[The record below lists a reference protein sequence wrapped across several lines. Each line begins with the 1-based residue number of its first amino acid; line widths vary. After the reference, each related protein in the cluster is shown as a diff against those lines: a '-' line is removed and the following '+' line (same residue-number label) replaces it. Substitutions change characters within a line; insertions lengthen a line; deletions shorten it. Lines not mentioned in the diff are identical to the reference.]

1 MVPMAQWSTFVSDG
15 VLALACAVC
24 AVLALRQ
31 QSRRAAIEQP
41 LWFCVFLAF
50 ALTAS
55 AATLGALRYGP
66 QLPVQ
71 AAHSWLSQA
80 SSLLGLPL
88 LGLAALVLARGWRWE
103 KSSWGRA
110 ILGLCAF
117 FELARQAGV
126 FEHYRLLLNLLTLGL
141 LLYAALLHWRDKALL
156 GAAIGCAGLLSLAG
170 LWIGTQGSFGPFYSV
185 DVFHALLTLAYPLW
199 LWVLL
204 RLPALP
210 AAELSPTD

>member
-1 MVPMAQWSTFVSDG
+1 MAPMPQWSTFVSDG

-24 AVLALRQ
+24 ALLALRQ
-31 QSRRAAIEQP
+31 QSRRTAIEQP

-50 ALTAS
+50 ALTAC

-71 AAHSWLSQA
+71 EAHSWLSQA

-88 LGLAALVLARGWRWE
+88 LGLAALVLGRGWCWE

-126 FEHYRLLLNLLTLGL
+126 FEHYRLLLNLLTLAL
-141 LLYAALLHWRDKALL
+141 LLYAALQHWRDKALL
-156 GAAIGCAGLLSLAG
+156 FSAIGCVGLFGIAG
-170 LWIGTQGSFGPFYSV
+170 LWIGSKGTFGPFYSV

-210 AAELSPTD
+210 AVELSPTD

>member
-1 MVPMAQWSTFVSDG
+1 MAPMPQWSTFVSDG

-24 AVLALRQ
+24 ALLALRQ
-31 QSRRAAIEQP
+31 QSRRTAIEQP

-50 ALTAS
+50 ALTAC

-71 AAHSWLSQA
+71 EAHSWLSQA

-88 LGLAALVLARGWRWE
+88 LGLAALVLGRGWCLE

-126 FEHYRLLLNLLTLGL
+126 FEHYRLLLNLLTLAL
-141 LLYAALLHWRDKALL
+141 LLYAALQHWRDKALL
-156 GAAIGCAGLLSLAG
+156 FSAIGCVGLFGIAG
-170 LWIGTQGSFGPFYSV
+170 LWIGSKGTFGPFYSV

-210 AAELSPTD
+210 AVELSPTD